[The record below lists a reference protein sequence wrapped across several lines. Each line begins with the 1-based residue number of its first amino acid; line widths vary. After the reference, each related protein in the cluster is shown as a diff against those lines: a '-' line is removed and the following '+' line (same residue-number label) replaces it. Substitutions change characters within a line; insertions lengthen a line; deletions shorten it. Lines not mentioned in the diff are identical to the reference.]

1 MESVSSGV
9 QIELVSRFYTWPN
22 SLKNSFD
29 AIAAAIAATA
39 LVALPQWVVMHQP
52 TITKETGMKK
62 KPKDAMAMVVV
73 IQFHFREQNTV
84 ATLCFRTFHLSVLIA
99 YSLALLSENLFIK

>member
-1 MESVSSGV
+1 
-9 QIELVSRFYTWPN
+9 
-22 SLKNSFD
+22 
-29 AIAAAIAATA
+29 
-39 LVALPQWVVMHQP
+39 
-52 TITKETGMKK
+52 MKK

-84 ATLCFRTFHLSVLIA
+84 ATLCFRTFHLSVSIA